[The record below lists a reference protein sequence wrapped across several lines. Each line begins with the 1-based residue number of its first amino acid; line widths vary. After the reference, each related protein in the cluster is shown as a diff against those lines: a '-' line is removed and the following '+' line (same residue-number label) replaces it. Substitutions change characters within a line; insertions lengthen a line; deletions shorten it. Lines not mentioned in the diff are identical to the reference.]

1 MPAPQPRPASPLA
14 ADPES
19 DAMIGEEAPSRPLSP
34 LQLYADAA
42 DSGSDQ
48 DSNLRSIHASD
59 IEREVGTQ
67 SSSSDADAEWTFH
80 QRDYLRDHASSDS
93 DTASSSDSD
102 ASDSEDIVENI
113 SEDPF
118 FATRGSLF
126 NDDKDVDIDP
136 DLEER
141 DLPPA
146 FYDHPAVR
154 NAYIRVFVG
163 CAFENM
169 THSAARL
176 MLDGSALM
184 LDLAHR
190 TTEQD
195 IPGLESFARTLATV
209 ERRLGV
215 STEGFI
221 TYLFVCDVCWHVHRP
236 EELPSLPD
244 SGRCTDE
251 DCQGKLFTSKRMS
264 NGKLKR
270 TPVKIMPFVDPER
283 AIAHMLMRPGKYAQL
298 QHWRLA
304 GDAPGPAQ
312 PLELQGYDAFEDPDK
327 PMKTISDGWAWR
339 AIRAGLVR
347 RRTGNWKIEDVDV
360 RGLDQRFVALP
371 CGLVWQMNIDW
382 YVSTTPYAFNI

>member
-19 DAMIGEEAPSRPLSP
+19 DAMIGEEAPSCPLSP

-48 DSNLRSIHASD
+48 DSDLRSIHASD

-80 QRDYLRDHASSDS
+80 QRDYLHNHMSSDS

-102 ASDSEDIVENI
+102 AADSEDIVENI

-118 FATRGSLF
+118 FATGGSLF
-126 NDDKDVDIDP
+126 NDNEDVDIDP

-146 FYDHPAVR
+146 FYDRPAVR
-154 NAYIRVFVG
+154 NAYICVFIG

-209 ERRLGV
+209 ERQLGV

-221 TYLFVCDVCWHVHRP
+221 TYLFVCDICWHIHRP
-236 EELPSLPD
+236 KNSHPFLIPADVQTRIAKGNYLP
-244 SGRCTDE
+244 RNA
-251 DCQGKLFTSKRMS
+251 CQME
-264 NGKLKR
+264 
-270 TPVKIMPFVDPER
+270 M
-283 AIAHMLMRPGKYAQL
+283 
-298 QHWRLA
+298 
-304 GDAPGPAQ
+304 
-312 PLELQGYDAFEDPDK
+312 
-327 PMKTISDGWAWR
+327 
-339 AIRAGLVR
+339 
-347 RRTGNWKIEDVDV
+347 
-360 RGLDQRFVALP
+360 
-371 CGLVWQMNIDW
+371 
-382 YVSTTPYAFNI
+382 